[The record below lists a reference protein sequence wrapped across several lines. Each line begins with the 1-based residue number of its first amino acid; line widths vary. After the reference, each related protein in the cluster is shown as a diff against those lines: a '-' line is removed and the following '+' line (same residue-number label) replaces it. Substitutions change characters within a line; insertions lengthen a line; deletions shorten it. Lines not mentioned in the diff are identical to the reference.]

1 MPKLSKAAATNVQDH
16 GMAVEYR
23 ADLDG
28 YTTSFL
34 EIRADVDL
42 APVLKGLPDDRC
54 TCPHWG
60 YLIKGRMVWTFADH
74 QEVYEAG
81 DAFYVPPGHT
91 PFTEAGS
98 EFVMFSPAE
107 QLAPVEAVMTANMQA
122 LQSASTPA
130 RS

>member
-1 MPKLSKAAATNVQDH
+1 MPKLSKASATDVQDH
-16 GMAVEYR
+16 GMAAEYR

-28 YTTSFL
+28 YTTSFV
-34 EIRADVDL
+34 EIREDVDL

-60 YLIKGRMVWTFADH
+60 YLIKGRMVWTFADRE
-74 QEVYEAG
+74 EVYEAG

-91 PFTEAGS
+91 PFTEAGT

-107 QLAPVEAVMTANMQA
+107 QLAPVEAVMMANMQA
-122 LQSASTPA
+122 LHGA
-130 RS
+130 

>member
-1 MPKLSKAAATNVQDH
+1 MPKLSKASATDVQDH
-16 GMAVEYR
+16 GMAAEYR

-28 YTTSFL
+28 YTTSFV
-34 EIRADVDL
+34 EIREDVDL

-74 QEVYEAG
+74 EEIYEAG

-91 PFTEAGS
+91 R
-98 EFVMFSPAE
+98 SPRP
-107 QLAPVEAVMTANMQA
+107 APSSSC
-122 LQSASTPA
+122 SAR
-130 RS
+130 RSSWPRSRRS